1 MYALVCGQMKTDT
14 KTNYELGIYVRQ
26 ELTLETD
33 RQADRQLA
41 SQLDRQRSMIDIT
54 SEFELTGGS
63 KMSIEIKN
71 VTSYYKIS

>member
-1 MYALVCGQMKTDT
+1 MKTDT

-41 SQLDRQRSMIDIT
+41 SQLDRQRSMVDIT

>member
-1 MYALVCGQMKTDT
+1 MKTDT

>member
-1 MYALVCGQMKTDT
+1 MYALVCGQMKTDA

-41 SQLDRQRSMIDIT
+41 S
-54 SEFELTGGS
+54 
-63 KMSIEIKN
+63 
-71 VTSYYKIS
+71 

>member
-1 MYALVCGQMKTDT
+1 MYALVYGQRKTDT

-54 SEFELTGGS
+54 SEFELPGGS